1 MVSTFT
7 LRRTFFCRETGVVEL
22 YPKEGVDMRLNDTE
36 LNRLFRNNLRRMASV
51 TLVKLW
57 QKFVKISMQVQ
68 RKEYLVTRPHKR
80 IGNGRAS
87 VNVCKRK
94 QQKSEQRPLNS
105 FVPDT
110 AEHDRTT
117 FCPVSLERRKK
128 STRGTDNAFFERDT
142 NDSLTRRATKI
153 SPPALYLS

>member
-1 MVSTFT
+1 
-7 LRRTFFCRETGVVEL
+7 
-22 YPKEGVDMRLNDTE
+22 
-36 LNRLFRNNLRRMASV
+36 
-51 TLVKLW
+51 
-57 QKFVKISMQVQ
+57 MQVQ

-94 QQKSEQRPLNS
+94 QQKSEQRSLNS

-128 STRGTDNAFFERDT
+128 VQGVLITPFLRETPTIR
-142 NDSLTRRATKI
+142 
-153 SPPALYLS
+153 